1 MEEVTPE
8 QVAAALSRIEQKRK
22 LSITLEITKNE

>member
-8 QVAAALSRIEQKRK
+8 QVAAALSRIELKRK
-22 LSITLEITKNE
+22 SSITLEITTK